1 MKLREIEA
9 LITPALMPGETIEDF
24 VKAAVAD
31 RAGKNGALPS
41 DDLSEVA
48 TAQLTTKGSEFF
60 KHPARLPNLLP
71 RLILAISR
79 HNDKASEGERI
90 SPTNSVLAQLGN
102 IRPNDLTEW
111 MPAYKGHV
119 QEQDEQWG
127 ISQFTNRSI
136 GKTRLAELLSQVALP
151 EDGGSSPKLQ
161 AA

>member
-1 MKLREIEA
+1 MKLKEIEA

-24 VKAAVAD
+24 LKAAVAD

-41 DDLSEVA
+41 DDLSEIA
-48 TAQLTTKGSEFF
+48 TAELITKGSEFF
-60 KHPARLPNLLP
+60 KHPARLPNLIP
-71 RLILAISR
+71 RLIMAISR
-79 HNDKASEGERI
+79 HNDTAPEGEQV

-127 ISQFTNRSI
+127 INQFTNRSI
-136 GKTRLAELLSQVALP
+136 GKVRLAELLGQIDLP
-151 EDGGSSPKLQ
+151 EDGGSSPKLK